1 MNLTNADFEL
11 IDKELCERSLSEFV
25 KQAWN
30 ILDPGQPLIWNW
42 HMDAICNHLEAIT
55 NNEINR
61 LLINIPPGTSK
72 SSLVNVYYPAWEWI
86 KKPYLKIISSSHEQG
101 LATRDTRK
109 MRNIISSDW
118 YQNKWNIE
126 LQGDQNQKTYY
137 ENEHTGF
144 RQACAVAS
152 MTGRRGDRIIW
163 DDPHSPEKAY
173 SDAHRE
179 TALRVFR
186 ETLPTRLINP
196 DSSAIII
203 VMQRIHE
210 EDISGY
216 ILEHDL
222 GYEHL
227 MLPMEFNSSRKC
239 YTSIGFEDPRKKDG
253 ELLFLE
259 RFSREVVDRDKKA
272 MGARAVAAQ
281 FQQEPSPAEGNI
293 ININWFNYFDQIN
306 PDEIYQS
313 WDTANKDGEE
323 NDYSACITWGIK
335 ENEMYILDIFKD
347 KMQYPDLKKAMIQ
360 QYEKW
365 KPIQLIIEDKASG
378 QQVLQELRRSTQ
390 LPIVA
395 YNPGQRNKTERMFD
409 ASLDVESGRVYLKN
423 KAHWLEEFLH
433 EIKLFP
439 NGKYKDTG
447 DAFSMFINWFK
458 SQKVTFFIKSF

>member
-11 IDKELCERSLSEFV
+11 IDKELCERSLAEFV
-25 KQAWN
+25 KQAWS

-42 HMDAICNHLEAIT
+42 HMDAICEHLEAIT
-55 NNEINR
+55 NNQINR

-86 KKPYLKIISSSHEQG
+86 KKPHLKIISSSHEQG

-109 MRNIISSDW
+109 MRNIISSGW

-227 MLPMEFNSSRKC
+227 MLPMEFDSSRKC

-253 ELLFLE
+253 ELLFTQ

-293 ININWFNYFDQIN
+293 ININWFNYFDHIE

-323 NDYSACITWGIK
+323 NDYSACITWGVK

-360 QYEKW
+360 QYQKW
-365 KPIQLIIEDKASG
+365 DPTQLIIEDKASG

-409 ASLDVESGRVYLKN
+409 ASIDVESGRVYLKN